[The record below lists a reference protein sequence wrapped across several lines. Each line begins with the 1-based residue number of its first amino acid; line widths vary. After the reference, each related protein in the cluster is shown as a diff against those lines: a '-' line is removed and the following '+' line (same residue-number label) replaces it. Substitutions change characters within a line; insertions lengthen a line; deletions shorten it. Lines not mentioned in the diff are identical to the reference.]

1 LKVFTKVGLN
11 KIRLTGGEP
20 LVRKDIIEIVQDI
33 STYDEIK
40 TIAMTTNGSL
50 FLKKMERLKEA
61 GLSQV
66 NISLDTLVEAKNQFI
81 TRRPEGFK

>member
-1 LKVFTKVGLN
+1 
-11 KIRLTGGEP
+11 
-20 LVRKDIIEIVQDI
+20 
-33 STYDEIK
+33 
-40 TIAMTTNGSL
+40 MTTNGSL